1 MSRKKDKPV
10 ETERDEP
17 VSIESMKPV
26 GYTAQLAEEICIRV
40 ALGENL
46 NAISRDPRMP
56 SNKTMHSWRSK
67 HEEFSNNYAHAR
79 EARADARSERIDSIT
94 EQMLQGLI
102 EPNAARVAI
111 DALKW
116 QAGKEQPKK
125 YGDKLTLD
133 GDLKVTMPEDQLDS
147 RLGALLAKAATKPNA
162 DTVH

>member
-1 MSRKKDKPV
+1 MSRKKDESGTVTEEASTEPKKPV
-10 ETERDEP
+10 E
-17 VSIESMKPV
+17 
-26 GYTAQLAEEICIRV
+26 YTAKIAEEICTRV
-40 ALGENL
+40 ALGETL

-56 SNKTMHSWRSK
+56 SNKTMHAWRLK
-67 HEEFSNNYAHAR
+67 HEEFGNNYAHAR

-111 DALKW
+111 DAEKW

-133 GDLKVTMPEDQLDS
+133 GDLKVTMSEDQLDS

-162 DTVH
+162 DTIH